1 MILQVISKRIGEQ
14 FVLTRCTGGCCIL
27 NGLNLTD
34 ELVDMEEVL
43 AHVGGQHHVDEAG
56 PDRLV
61 DLRLE
66 PRQDVDPGVA
76 VGQLEAQGAV
86 VILQHRGV
94 IVQDG
99 QLRPGVTQVSRVAAG
114 VIHIVN
120 YCSWN
125 VYYVYCMLINLCR
138 MYYCTMCVFYKSL
151 FTVDN

>member
-1 MILQVISKRIGEQ
+1 MILLVIFKRIGEQ

-34 ELVDMEEVL
+34 ELVDMEEML

-61 DLRLE
+61 DLGLE
-66 PRQDVDPGVA
+66 SRQDVDPGVA

-99 QLRPGVTQVSRVAAG
+99 QLRTGVTQVS
-114 VIHIVN
+114 
-120 YCSWN
+120 
-125 VYYVYCMLINLCR
+125 
-138 MYYCTMCVFYKSL
+138 
-151 FTVDN
+151 